1 MGLALYASF
10 SIERDRTIF
19 QNMVSTSSSQF
30 LYCQFELSRA
40 SLDQI
45 LVCRINFEENKWLSN
60 LFGFSW
66 ICYIPG
72 EAFKDV
78 LNQCDHMK
86 ASFVSDW
93 PGVIVQ
99 KCGLR
104 LLYQHD
110 RLQFEREVQY
120 CNTLISAYQDF
131 EQWFGKEGIVHYGSN
146 RISEIPN
153 EQITYNID
161 IPKPNKMKLVRN
173 FEYFL
178 RNTMIFM
185 VLFTTVE
192 CQVVIDANK
201 SK

>member
-1 MGLALYASF
+1 MGLAVYASF
-10 SIERDRTIF
+10 SIDRDGTIF
-19 QNMVSTSSSQF
+19 QHMVSNSSPQF

-45 LVCRINFEENKWLSN
+45 HVCRINFEENVWLHN
-60 LFGFSW
+60 LLGFSW
-66 ICYIPG
+66 ISYIPG

-99 KCGLR
+99 KCGLH

-110 RLQFEREVQY
+110 RLQFEREVQH
-120 CNTLISAYQDF
+120 CNTLISACQDF
-131 EQWFGKEGIVHYGSN
+131 QQWLWKKGTEHCGLDMIL
-146 RISEIPN
+146 EIMD
-153 EQITYNID
+153 TST
-161 IPKPNKMKLVRN
+161 PNKMKLVRN
-173 FEYFL
+173 FEYFF

-192 CQVVIDANK
+192 CLVMIDANK

>member
-40 SLDQI
+40 NLDQI
-45 LVCRINFEENKWLSN
+45 LVCRINFEENQWLHN

-66 ICYIPG
+66 ISYVPG

-78 LNQCDHMK
+78 LNQCDHIK

-131 EQWFGKEGIVHYGSN
+131 EQWFGKEGIVHYGSDI
-146 RISEIPN
+146 ISEIPN
-153 EQITYNID
+153 EQTN
-161 IPKPNKMKLVRN
+161 
-173 FEYFL
+173 L
-178 RNTMIFM
+178 RF
-185 VLFTTVE
+185 FATTPYTH
-192 CQVVIDANK
+192 K
-201 SK
+201 SDLRVPTHQTN